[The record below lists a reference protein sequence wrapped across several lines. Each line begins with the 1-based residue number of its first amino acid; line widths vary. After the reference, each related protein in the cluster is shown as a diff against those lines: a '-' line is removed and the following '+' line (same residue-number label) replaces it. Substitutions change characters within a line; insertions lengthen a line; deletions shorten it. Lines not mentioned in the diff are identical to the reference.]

1 MRTSTHTP
9 PVHPSRPV
17 SESEAARVF
26 QDLKAAMDSV
36 GLPTSGLY
44 RDVTH
49 SPGGDVHRYGL
60 GVVSLLGAER
70 LTVLLRDARA
80 TP

>member
-1 MRTSTHTP
+1 MPTPTTTP
-9 PVHPSRPV
+9 PIRPV

-26 QDLKAAMDSV
+26 QELKAAMDSV
-36 GLPTSGLY
+36 GLPTNGLY

-60 GVVSLLGAER
+60 GVVSLRGAER
-70 LTVLLRDARA
+70 LTGLLRDARA